1 MRSGRTPSR
10 RRSLKPAHGGA
21 GGEVPQRVLVEL
33 IAQVNGFIDGT
44 KSKMAA
50 AAAA

>member
-1 MRSGRTPSR
+1 VQKG
-10 RRSLKPAHGGA
+10 
-21 GGEVPQRVLVEL
+21 VLVEL

-50 AAAA
+50 AAA